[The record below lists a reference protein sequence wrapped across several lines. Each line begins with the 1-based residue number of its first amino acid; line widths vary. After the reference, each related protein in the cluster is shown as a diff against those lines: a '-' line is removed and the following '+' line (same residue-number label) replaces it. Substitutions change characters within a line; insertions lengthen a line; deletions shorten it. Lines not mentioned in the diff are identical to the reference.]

1 MDTVFIPPQTL
12 PISLSAAL
20 EADELSSGI
29 NLDHRYLVVGT
40 IGRGSTGVVYRAVQL
55 STGRHCAV
63 KVLNWKLIA
72 DKRKLLRF
80 REEILSHG
88 CLNHPNIVTMHDAG
102 ETSTHQPYLVMEL
115 VGGDTLANFIAAGR
129 RPTMFV
135 SITIAQQIARA
146 LQHAHEL
153 GIVHRDL
160 KPSNIMLHNNQV
172 KIIDFSIARRAP
184 GVVNEKLTQ
193 TGEVVGTPAYMSP
206 EQCQSSDVDLRS
218 DVYSLGVVLYE
229 MLTGKQPFKGQ
240 SVVET
245 MQKHIAE
252 TMPAFQS
259 IGVTHV
265 PACLE
270 RIVERC
276 LAKDPA
282 DRYQTMES
290 FADDLD
296 AAERSLRI
304 ERLKYRRF
312 VRAERYN
319 IEEKKLAVVLFV
331 ATLTLVCGIQIVKAV
346 LYELSDP
353 LSIAARET
361 GGMALLNCE
370 QLPHQQGQKKQ
381 QAQKRHLPHANQQ
394 GHANHHLQRKAAPQA
409 RQ

>member
-1 MDTVFIPPQTL
+1 MDTLFIPEQH
-12 PISLSAAL
+12 SLLSNNAAH
-20 EADELSSGI
+20 EPDELSSGI
-29 NLDHRYLVVGT
+29 KLDQRYQVVGT

-115 VGGDTLANFIAAGR
+115 VGGDTMANFLAAGR

-153 GIVHRDL
+153 GVVHRDL

-184 GVVNEKLTQ
+184 ALVNEKLTQ
-193 TGEVVGTPAYMSP
+193 TGEVIGTPAYMSP
-206 EQCQSSDVDLRS
+206 EQCQSSNVDLRS
-218 DVYSLGVVLYE
+218 DVYSLGIVLYE

-245 MQKHIAE
+245 MQKHMSEA
-252 TMPAFQS
+252 MPTFHS
-259 IGVTHV
+259 LGITHV
-265 PACLE
+265 PESLE
-270 RIVERC
+270 RIVGRC
-276 LAKDPA
+276 LAKNPA

-290 FADDLD
+290 LADDLE
-296 AAERSLRI
+296 AAERSLRA
-304 ERLKYRRF
+304 ERLRYRRC
-312 VRAERYN
+312 VQAGRKN
-319 IEEKKLAVVLFV
+319 SEKRKLALVFFL
-331 ATLTLVCGIQIVKAV
+331 ATAALVFGIQIVNAV

-353 LSIAARET
+353 LSIAAREIEC
-361 GGMALLNCE
+361 LSVDLNVSE
-370 QLPHQQGQKKQ
+370 RPRSMSRRNADKNVQTSVHSSPVHSRHHRAEKPH
-381 QAQKRHLPHANQQ
+381 
-394 GHANHHLQRKAAPQA
+394 RK
-409 RQ
+409 